1 MSSSNTYAVQGMT
14 CSSCAGKVTS
24 AVGEVPGID
33 GTVVNL
39 TTGTLTVSG
48 DAIDDT
54 AVRSAIQKA
63 GYQTT

>member
-1 MSSSNTYAVQGMT
+1 MQQLRREGDQ
-14 CSSCAGKVTS
+14 CRRRG
-24 AVGEVPGID
+24 PGID